1 MLDSEV
7 WGVGDCGEL
16 DKYFGGFLKKLL
28 RVMQSTNTNMIYA
41 ETGRFALSV
50 SVKLSI
56 VNYWLKVINSGD
68 NQLIRIVYE
77 DMRRGISCAKSDNWA
92 MKVKTI
98 LNEYGFGSAW
108 LNQSVED
115 QNKFIVLFE
124 RRIKDNLK
132 QHCFAD
138 IEASTI
144 CRTYKDIKSI
154 HDIEPYLQRD
164 IYSSLRFAFTKLR
177 LSSHS
182 FMIERGRWM
191 KPKVQYIDRKCT
203 LCNDNDIQNEYHI
216 VLKCAY
222 YNKVR
227 KKYIRPYY
235 HRHHSMCKFQ
245 ELINKN
251 NKRDTFRLMIYM
263 YIKLL

>member
-1 MLDSEV
+1 
-7 WGVGDCGEL
+7 
-16 DKYFGGFLKKLL
+16 
-28 RVMQSTNTNMIYA
+28 MIYA
-41 ETGRFALSV
+41 ETGSFALSV

-56 VNYWLKVINSGD
+56 VKYWLKVINSGD
-68 NQLIRIVYE
+68 NQLIRIAYE
-77 DMRRGISCAKSDNWA
+77 DMRRDTSCAKCDNWA

-124 RRIKDNLK
+124 RRIKDNFI

-138 IEASTI
+138 IEASMR

-164 IYSSLRFAFTKLR
+164 IHISIRSAFTKLR
-177 LSSHS
+177 LSSHR
-182 FMIERGRWM
+182 FMVERGRWM
-191 KPKVQYIDRKCT
+191 NPKVQYIDRKCT
-203 LCNDNDIQNEYHI
+203 LCNDNDIQDEYHI

-222 YNKVR
+222 YNEVR
-227 KKYIRPYY
+227 RKYIKPYY
-235 HRHHSMCKFQ
+235 HRHPSMYKFQ
-245 ELINKN
+245 ELMNRS
-251 NKRDTFRLMIYM
+251 NKRDAFRLMIF
-263 YIKLL
+263 IKIVMKDYDSTM